1 MGLDADTYPRTRLA
15 GHRGCLAGAR
25 LGSGHEL
32 HDLSDIPH
40 DALEQRLFELASD
53 ALVVT
58 SFGGTIRRLNPAAAQ
73 MLARPREELLD
84 TSMWTLID
92 PADAERAQDRF
103 ARYSVRDEPSI
114 EEFRLRV
121 VRPDGDVRWA
131 EVRAAIDPAAGLC
144 HIVARDITERD
155 EADAERL
162 SQAFSDA
169 PTGIA
174 FINVDGS
181 FRRVNAALAEMLGTT
196 EQELVTRSAWDIAA
210 DRDAAERWAAT
221 GWEDRTPRS
230 FELEARLRRDDGNVV
245 VALVNGTLVDDLSG
259 RPLYYL
265 CQFQDVTE
273 RIEAQYALA
282 ANEAQL
288 AEAQQVA
295 RLGSWAWSIAEDRVT
310 WSDELYRIHGLRPEA
325 AEREYAQ
332 HLEHV
337 HPDDR
342 ARVVRAV
349 EGALAEGRDWN
360 IDHRI
365 LRPDGDVRMIH
376 ARGEVE
382 FDAEGRP
389 LVVHGTCQDVTEQRS
404 VEDALRNAEQ
414 LFRRAF
420 DDAPIGMALIDLEGR
435 WLRLNRAIAQMFG
448 RTESEMRASSLEA
461 YHHEE
466 DVDLDRPF
474 VRELLAGRRRSYAVE
489 KRFVH
494 ADGRVLHVLAHVSL
508 MHGDGERPLYFL
520 VQLVDLSERRRAEA
534 ERRAGEQRLQAVIDN
549 APALII
555 VKDLEL
561 RYVLVNRRW
570 EELSDVSASEA
581 IGRTASE
588 VLRPARIE
596 PTEDLDREV
605 LRTGRSHEGHI
616 TVAGAGDEPDRDFI
630 LVKFPLLD
638 GEGQI
643 SAVCTIATDI
653 TERRRSE
660 QERQELEQRLAQ
672 AQRLESVGQLAGG
685 VAHDFNNLLSVI
697 LTCVDFA
704 REELDP
710 GHPIHDDVVE
720 IGRAADR
727 AAALTRQ
734 LLMFSRR
741 EVVTP
746 EVLDLGELACE
757 IESLLARSLGERIE
771 LRIECEETL
780 PAVLADRSRIE
791 QVLVN
796 LAVNARDAMP
806 EGGPLTIRV
815 RREGDGV
822 EVAVRDAGTGMTA
835 EVADRAF
842 EPFFTTK
849 PQGEGTGLGL
859 ATVHGIVVDSGGD
872 LTIESRPGEG
882 TEVRFRLPAAGESAP
897 EREVEEPGAASAAGS
912 ARVLVVEDQDPVRR
926 QAVRILEA
934 AGYEVAQASGG
945 AEALGDWKPIDV
957 LLTDVV
963 MPGMTGHELVERAL
977 AKSPGLAVVY
987 MSGHTEDIVLLDA
1000 AREREIHFV
1009 QKPFTRDSL
1018 LAVVAAAISARQHA
1032 DVSGTADAA
1041 A

>member
-1 MGLDADTYPRTRLA
+1 MP
-15 GHRGCLAGAR
+15 
-25 LGSGHEL
+25 
-32 HDLSDIPH
+32 DLEHTSN
-40 DALEQRLFELASD
+40 DALERRLFELAGD

-58 SFGGTIRRLNPAAAQ
+58 ALDGTIRRVNGAA
-73 MLARPREELLD
+73 LKLLGRPESDVLGS
-84 TSMWTLID
+84 SMWQLVD
-92 PADAERAQDRF
+92 PADADRAQRLF
-103 ARYSVRDEPSI
+103 AGAGGREGVAV

-121 VRPDGDVRWA
+121 MGPAGAVRWA
-131 EVRAAIDPAAGLC
+131 EVRAAVDPVAGLC
-144 HIVARDITERD
+144 HIVARDITDRD
-155 EADAERL
+155 QADAERL
-162 SQAFSDA
+162 GQALRDS

-174 FINVDGS
+174 LVNVDGS
-181 FRRVNAALAEMLGTT
+181 FRRVNGALARLLGTT
-196 EQELVTRSAWDIAA
+196 EEHLIGRSAWDIAE
-210 DRDAAERWAAT
+210 DRAAAERWAQQ
-221 GWEDRTPRS
+221 GRSSEPPRS
-230 FELEARLRRDDGNVV
+230 FEIEARLRREDGKTV
-245 VALVNGTLVDDLSG
+245 VALASGTLVKDLSG
-259 RPLYYL
+259 EPLYYL
-265 CQFQDVTE
+265 CQFHDVTE

-282 ANEAQL
+282 GNEAKL

-295 RLGSWAWSIAEDRVT
+295 RLGSWAWAIQEDRVT

-325 AEREYAQ
+325 GERRYAQ

-342 ARVVRAV
+342 ERVARAV
-349 EGALAEGRDWN
+349 EVAVGEGRDFN

-365 LRPDGDVRMIH
+365 LRPDGEVRMIH

-382 FDAEGRP
+382 FDGEGRA
-389 LVVHGTCQDVTEQRS
+389 LVVHGTCQDITEARG

-448 RTESEMRASSLEA
+448 RTEAEMRASSLDA
-461 YHHEE
+461 FNHPE
-466 DVDLDRPF
+466 DMELDKPF
-474 VRELLAGRRRSYAVE
+474 VRELLAGRRRSYAIE
-489 KRFVH
+489 KRLVH

-549 APALII
+549 APAMIV
-555 VKDLEL
+555 VKDTDL

-570 EELSDVSASEA
+570 EELAQVSAGAA

-588 VLRPARIE
+588 VLTSSRLA
-596 PTEDLDREV
+596 PTDDVDREV
-605 LRTGRSHEGHI
+605 LSTGRGRESQVTIG
-616 TVAGAGDEPDRDFI
+616 GAGDEI
-630 LVKFPLLD
+630 ELELMLVKFPLFD
-638 GEGQI
+638 GDGQI
-643 SAVCTIATDI
+643 SGVCTIATDI

-660 QERQELEQRLAQ
+660 QQRQELEHRLAQ

-704 REELDP
+704 QQELEP
-710 GHPIHDDVVE
+710 GHPIYDDVAE
-720 IGRAADR
+720 IGHAADR

-741 EVVTP
+741 EVVKP
-746 EVLDLGELACE
+746 EVLDLGALVCAL
-757 IESLLARSLGERIE
+757 ESLLARSLGERVA
-771 LRIECEETL
+771 LAIECEDGL
-780 PAVLADRSRIE
+780 PTVLADRSRIE

-806 EGGPLTIRV
+806 DGGPLTISV
-815 RREGDGV
+815 RREGAGV
-822 EVAVRDAGTGMTA
+822 LVAVRDAGTGMA
-835 EVADRAF
+835 PDVADRAF

-859 ATVHGIVVDSGGD
+859 ATVHGIVTDSGGE
-872 LTIESRPGEG
+872 IEIDSTPGAG
-882 TEVRFRLPAAGESAP
+882 TEIRFRLPAARDLTLERVADEPCIAP
-897 EREVEEPGAASAAGS
+897 APLAA
-912 ARVLVVEDQDPVRR
+912 RLLVVEDQEPVRR

-934 AGYEVAQASGG
+934 AGYEVSEAPGG
-945 AEALGDWKPIDV
+945 DEALGAWEPVDALV
-957 LLTDVV
+957 TDVV
-963 MPGMTGHELVERAL
+963 MPGMTGHELVEKAL
-977 AKSPGLAVVY
+977 AIAPDLAVVY
-987 MSGHTEDIVLLDA
+987 MSGHTEDIVVLDG
-1000 AREREIHFV
+1000 AREGQIHFV

-1018 LAVVAAAISARQHA
+1018 LTAVSDALAVRAGAGVTGDVASGVTG
-1032 DVSGTADAA
+1032 DVASDAA